1 MALIPATILTGFLG
15 AGKTTLL
22 NRILQ
27 QPHGYK
33 IAIIENEF
41 GAENIDNEI
50 LVQDSTEQIIEMN
63 NGCICCTVRGDLI
76 IALSSLARRRD
87 AGELHFDHVIIETTG
102 MANPG
107 PVAQTFFVDEEVAM
121 HYMLDAIVTVVD
133 AKHAMQQLDQQEE
146 AQRQVGFADKLLLSK
161 TDLVSPA
168 EVALLSARLTRINP
182 RAAII
187 PLDPVHTPIDEIL
200 DIKGFNLNAKL
211 EIDPDFLA
219 AEESHAAEH
228 ADHAHSGSD
237 CDHPSHQTEHA
248 ETNHERR
255 VDGHHNHHNHHHAH
269 HADDIA
275 AFVFKSERPFEA
287 SKLEEFL
294 DGLIE
299 VYGPRLLRYKGILF
313 MDGADRKVVFQGVH
327 QIMGS
332 DVGGKWE
339 DGEKPASKMVFI
351 GKNLPK
357 DIFIRGLEQCLV

>member
-1 MALIPATILTGFLG
+1 MALIPTTILTGFLG

-27 QPHGYK
+27 QPHGHK

-41 GAENIDNEI
+41 GQENIDNEI

-76 IALSSLARRRD
+76 VALSSLARRRD
-87 AGELHFDHVIIETTG
+87 AGELQFDHVVIETTG

-107 PVAQTFFVDEEVAM
+107 PVAQTFFVDDEVAM

-161 TDLVSPA
+161 TDLVSA
-168 EVALLSARLTRINP
+168 SEVAELSARLTRINP

-187 PLDPVHTPIDEIL
+187 RLDPAATPIDEIL
-200 DIKGFNLNAKL
+200 DIRGFNLNAKL

-219 AEESHAAEH
+219 SEESHD
-228 ADHAHSGSD
+228 DHEHSGSD
-237 CDHPSHQTEHA
+237 CEHPSHQQEHVHA
-248 ETNHERR
+248 EQ
-255 VDGHHNHHNHHHAH
+255 HHNTHNHHHAH
-269 HADDIA
+269 HPDDIA
-275 AFVFKSERPFEA
+275 AFVFKSERPFDTA
-287 SKLEEFL
+287 KLDEFL
-294 DGLIE
+294 GGIVQ
-299 VYGPRLLRYKGILF
+299 VYGPRMLRYKGVLL

-332 DVGGKWE
+332 DVGGKWADDE
-339 DGEKPASKMVFI
+339 IRSSKMVFI
-351 GKNLPK
+351 GKKLPK

>member
-1 MALIPATILTGFLG
+1 MALIPTTILTGFLG

-27 QPHGYK
+27 QPHGHK

-41 GAENIDNEI
+41 GQENIDNEI
-50 LVQDSTEQIIEMN
+50 LVQNSTEQIIEMN

-76 IALSSLARRRD
+76 VALSALAQRRD
-87 AGELHFDHVIIETTG
+87 AGELQFDHVIIETTG

-161 TDLVSPA
+161 TDLVSAPEIA
-168 EVALLSARLTRINP
+168 ALTARLTRINP
-182 RAAII
+182 RASII
-187 PLDPVHTPIDEIL
+187 RLDPAHTPIDEIL
-200 DIKGFNLNAKL
+200 DIRGFNLNAKL

-219 AEESHAAEH
+219 AEELHDHDTH
-228 ADHAHSGSD
+228 ADHDHSGRD
-237 CDHPSHQTEHA
+237 CAHPSHQKDAPAPEK
-248 ETNHERR
+248 
-255 VDGHHNHHNHHHAH
+255 HHVHDHNHHHAY

-275 AFVFKSERPFEA
+275 AFVFKSERPFNTA
-287 SKLEEFL
+287 KLDEFL
-294 DGLIE
+294 GGIVQ
-299 VYGPRLLRYKGILF
+299 VYGPRMLRYKGILW
-313 MDGADRKVVFQGVH
+313 MEGADRKVVFQGVH

-332 DVGGKWE
+332 DIGGKWE
-339 DGEKPASKMVFI
+339 DNEIRTSKMVFI

>member
-1 MALIPATILTGFLG
+1 MALIPTTILTGFLG

-27 QPHGYK
+27 QPHGHK

-41 GAENIDNEI
+41 GQENIDNEI

-76 IALSSLARRRD
+76 VALSSLARRRD
-87 AGELHFDHVIIETTG
+87 AGELQFDHVVIETTG

-107 PVAQTFFVDEEVAM
+107 PVAQTFFVDDEVAM

-161 TDLVSPA
+161 TDLVSA
-168 EVALLSARLTRINP
+168 SEVAELSARLTRINP

-187 PLDPVHTPIDEIL
+187 RLDPAATPIDEIL
-200 DIKGFNLNAKL
+200 DIRGFNLNAKL

-219 AEESHAAEH
+219 TEESHD
-228 ADHAHSGSD
+228 DHEHSGSD
-237 CDHPSHQTEHA
+237 CEHPSHQQEHA
-248 ETNHERR
+248 LAEQQ
-255 VDGHHNHHNHHHAH
+255 HNTDNHHHAH

-275 AFVFKSERPFEA
+275 AFVFRSERPFDTA
-287 SKLEEFL
+287 KLDEFL
-294 DGLIE
+294 GGIVQ
-299 VYGPRLLRYKGILF
+299 VYGPRMLRYKGVLL

-332 DVGGKWE
+332 DVGGKWADDE
-339 DGEKPASKMVFI
+339 IRSSKMVFI
-351 GKNLPK
+351 GKKLPK